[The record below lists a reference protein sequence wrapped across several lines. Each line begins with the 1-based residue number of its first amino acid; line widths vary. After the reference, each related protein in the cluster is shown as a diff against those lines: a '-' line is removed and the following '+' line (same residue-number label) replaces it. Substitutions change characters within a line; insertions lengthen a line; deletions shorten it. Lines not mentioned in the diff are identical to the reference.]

1 MQCLNLC
8 VPFSARKLAI
18 VNKYQV
24 YSRPTADSI
33 RAGHPC
39 TFTDLHAT

>member
-24 YSRPTADSI
+24 YSCPTADSI